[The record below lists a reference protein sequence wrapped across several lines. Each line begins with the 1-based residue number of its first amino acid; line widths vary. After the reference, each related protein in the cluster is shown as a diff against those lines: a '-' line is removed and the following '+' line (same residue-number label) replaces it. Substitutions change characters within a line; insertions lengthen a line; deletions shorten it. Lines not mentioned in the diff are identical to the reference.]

1 MLPPER
7 AWCKSEFWAIADAG
21 SVKSLARP
29 DWHEAEG
36 MPAEPTR
43 EMYGAQALSGGQT
56 AGRPGHETAE
66 SAESTA
72 GRQGGTFRERQPGGP
87 RRGRYWDRTSDLVG
101 VNEALSR

>member
-29 DWHEAEG
+29 DWHETEG

-56 AGRPGHETAE
+56 AGRPGAKPQ
-66 SAESTA
+66 SPRKALRA
-72 GRQGGTFRERQPGGP
+72 ARGERSVNVSLAARVVGDTGIEPV
-87 RRGRYWDRTSDLVG
+87 TSSV
-101 VNEALSR
+101 